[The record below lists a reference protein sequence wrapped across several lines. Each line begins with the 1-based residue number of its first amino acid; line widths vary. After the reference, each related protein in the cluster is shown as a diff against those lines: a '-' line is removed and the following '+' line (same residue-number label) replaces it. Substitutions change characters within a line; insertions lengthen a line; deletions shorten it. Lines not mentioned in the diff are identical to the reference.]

1 MIINITKAVWRMSL
15 IVLAIQLVA
24 VFKRYA
30 SRYIIRE
37 WFSSGELNILKFG
50 DLVFKI
56 TPQQILG
63 LGIIASFTII
73 SFPLGVWMG
82 SFKMGEAYAIRN
94 LVGSLANL
102 LTFPFTL
109 WTMKNL
115 NEFVFNNETRAGI
128 GIIVVAKILIIIG
141 TGLLYIGNDK
151 T

>member
-1 MIINITKAVWRMSL
+1 MIQVSKAVWRMS
-15 IVLAIQLVA
+15 IIILAIQVVA
-24 VFKRYA
+24 ILKSSTV
-30 SRYIIRE
+30 RYIIRE

-50 DLVFKI
+50 TLVFKI

-63 LGIIASFTII
+63 LGIIASFTVL

-94 LVGSLANL
+94 LVGSMANL
-102 LTFPFTL
+102 ITLPFTL

-115 NEFVFNNETRAGI
+115 NEFVFNNETKAGV
-128 GIIVVAKILIIIG
+128 GIIVLARLLIIVG
-141 TGLLYIGNDK
+141 TALLYLGNEK